1 MTGGSMT
8 PRSDVSEERKAQIFQ
23 AALTCFSCK
32 GYHQTTMDDIAVE
45 SGLSKGALYWYF
57 ESKKELFLSLFQGVM
72 GQFNQTWESI
82 VANEGAN
89 ATDKLLSSLALFR
102 TEFKEFVPF
111 FGVLMEA
118 WALTLHDEDVGDLT
132 RELYEPYLD
141 IMTRIV
147 EEGIASGEFRVG
159 SSQATAL
166 VVMTLFDGIALALS
180 TGLWQFDWNEIM
192 DAAEELVLH
201 GLRAEGE
208 RGG

>member
-1 MTGGSMT
+1 MT

-23 AALTCFSCK
+23 AALTCFSRK
-32 GYHQTTMDDIAVE
+32 GYHQTTMDDIVAE

-57 ESKKELFLSLFQGVM
+57 ESKKELFLSLFQEVM
-72 GQFNQTWESI
+72 GQFSQTWESI
-82 VANEGAN
+82 VNEKAS

-118 WALTLHDEDVGDLT
+118 WALTLHDEDVENLT

-147 EEGIASGEFRVG
+147 EEGITSGEFRVV

-166 VVMTLFDGIALALS
+166 VVMTLFFDGIALALG
-180 TGLWQFDWNEIM
+180 TGLQQLDWDDIM

-201 GLRAEGE
+201 GLGAEGE

>member
-1 MTGGSMT
+1 MT

-23 AALTCFSCK
+23 AALTCFSRK
-32 GYHQTTMDDIAVE
+32 GYHQTTMDDIVAE

-57 ESKKELFLSLFQGVM
+57 ESKKELFLSLFQEVM
-72 GQFNQTWESI
+72 GQFSQTWESI
-82 VANEGAN
+82 VNEKAS

-118 WALTLHDEDVGDLT
+118 WALTIHDEDVENLT

-147 EEGIASGEFRVG
+147 EEGITSGEFRVV

-166 VVMTLFDGIALALS
+166 VVMTLSFDGIALALG
-180 TGLWQFDWNEIM
+180 TGLQQLDWDDIV

-201 GLRAEGE
+201 GLGAEGE

>member
-1 MTGGSMT
+1 MT

-23 AALTCFSCK
+23 AALTCFSRK
-32 GYHQTTMDDIAVE
+32 GYHQTTMDDIVAE

-57 ESKKELFLSLFQGVM
+57 ESKKELFLSLFQEVM
-72 GQFNQTWESI
+72 GQFSQTWESI
-82 VANEGAN
+82 VNEKAS

-118 WALTLHDEDVGDLT
+118 WALTIHDEDVENLT

-147 EEGIASGEFRVG
+147 EEGITSGEFRVV

-166 VVMTLFDGIALALS
+166 VVMTLFDGITLALG
-180 TGLWQFDWNEIM
+180 TGLQQLDWDDIM

-201 GLRAEGE
+201 GLGAEGE